1 MDGKEMKL
9 PLVGGPHVAG
19 RRNACGRGGGARGSP
34 QNLQRRYA
42 KKEASLEF
50 PLLCVGIKFT
60 SGVQMKTI
68 STWTL
73 VREKELYYELV
84 SKQLEVVS
92 AK

>member
-1 MDGKEMKL
+1 
-9 PLVGGPHVAG
+9 V
-19 RRNACGRGGGARGSP
+19 
-34 QNLQRRYA
+34 

-68 STWTL
+68 SMWTL
-73 VREKELYYELV
+73 VREKELYCRLV